1 VKDRLLQRGFFFIKG
16 LLLSFGVALAL
27 ILMVSILL
35 TYTSL
40 KESRIHIINT
50 IIMTMSIAMGGGYIA
65 TKVDEKGWLNGGI
78 IGGAYFLVLL
88 FINLIFI
95 KPFIFDIY
103 ILGKFLVSLAAGI
116 IGGTIG
122 INLK

>member
-1 VKDRLLQRGFFFIKG
+1 MKDRLLQRGGFFIKG
-16 LLLSFGVALAL
+16 LLLSFGIALML
-27 ILMVSILL
+27 ILIVSILL
-35 TYTSL
+35 TYTNL

-50 IIMTMSIAMGGGYIA
+50 IIMTMSIAVGGVYIA